1 MCGDQVSMRPCTALL
16 RALAR
21 GAARP
26 ARGTD
31 TVPLA
36 HTAGTIRP
44 AVSRLRNTISWH
56 TRVSIL
62 RDEYICAN
70 PSLTDIY
77 IYIQLLKK
85 VYSHFFLKIA
95 PIFLGQIALNFQ
107 TNALSLHINP

>member
-70 PSLTDIY
+70 PSHTG
-77 IYIQLLKK
+77 IYIQIIKK
-85 VYSHFFLKIA
+85 SIFTFF
-95 PIFLGQIALNFQ
+95 F
-107 TNALSLHINP
+107 